1 MKNGQPVEARS
12 NGHSLRAHVAIRQRM
27 RPGAGFLIEGTA
39 ENNPGLLAGADAVE
53 VRALTPE
60 EEAAR

>member
-1 MKNGQPVEARS
+1 MQNGQPVEARS

-27 RPGAGFLIEGTA
+27 RPGGRLPDRGNA
-39 ENNPGLLAGADAVE
+39 ENNPSLLAGADAVE